1 MRVPYSYLREQFADS
16 EAILRDIKGLLETTQ
31 FTLGPAVARFE
42 AAFARLCG
50 ARFAVG
56 VGTGTDALFLSLKAL
71 GVGPGDEVITA
82 ANTFIA
88 TAGAI
93 VAAGARPA
101 FVDATD
107 DFNIDP
113 AGIERA
119 ITPRTRAIMPVHYA
133 GQPARMGAILPIAA
147 AHRLPVVEDACQA
160 IGASVDGRLVS
171 SFGVAAG
178 FSLHPLKNLN
188 VWGDG
193 GVIVTSSEELDATL
207 RLLRNHGLRNR
218 DEVEIFGYNSRLDTL
233 HAIVGNHL
241 ITEVEAIT
249 AARIR
254 NARALDAGLLPLAP
268 RVRIP
273 TRHANE
279 RHVFHLYMFEADD
292 RDRLRAYLVERGVEA
307 KIHYPVPLHLQPAGR
322 RLGYREGDF
331 PEAERQAKRIITL
344 PVHQHLS
351 QEQVDYMVE
360 VVTDFYGAGA
370 RR

>member
-1 MRVPYSYLREQFADS
+1 
-16 EAILRDIKGLLETTQ
+16 
-31 FTLGPAVARFE
+31 
-42 AAFARLCG
+42 
-50 ARFAVG
+50 
-56 VGTGTDALFLSLKAL
+56 
-71 GVGPGDEVITA
+71 
-82 ANTFIA
+82 
-88 TAGAI
+88 
-93 VAAGARPA
+93 GARPA

-133 GQPARMGAILPIAA
+133 GQPARMGAILLIAA

-273 TRHANE
+273 ARHANE

-292 RDRLRAYLVERGVEA
+292 RDRLRAYLIERGVEA

-360 VVTDFYGAGA
+360 VVTDFYGTSA